1 MDYIALSEALGI
13 EKDKATYVYKRL
25 NGGYYISMYYSKP
38 PILFSLRDW
47 PLLYLK
53 KKYFPKFSQ
62 PGYVEEFQ
70 LLVTLDIYSIL
81 GSSYFLIKNDYNIP
95 QELIT
100 KELEGV
106 YYAIEQ
112 VAKQESIYPYPTIV
126 DEKINVDL
134 TPFIKDII
142 ERRLRDNKEDIAKL
156 FQNIAFNSTVM
167 EELRKKY
174 PWAKTINETNTLKAI
189 ALSDKFEDFIKEYS
203 NYIFYLAAEK
213 TFLFDKIVIEQGI
226 RDAINYV
233 EKSEIKENPST
244 DYEQEILNI
253 FNIIRKEA
261 NYID

>member
-25 NGGYYISMYYSKP
+25 NGGYYISLYYSKP
-38 PILFSLRDW
+38 PILITLRNW

-62 PGYVEEFQ
+62 PGYNEEFQ
-70 LLVTLDIYSIL
+70 LLVTLDIYTIL
-81 GSSYFLIKNDYNIP
+81 GSSYFLINNEYNIP
-95 QELIT
+95 SELVN

-112 VAKQESIYPYPTIV
+112 VAKQESIYPYPTMSIENI
-126 DEKINVDL
+126 DTDL
-134 TPFIKDII
+134 TPFIKDIV
-142 ERRLRDNKEDIAKL
+142 ERRVRDNKEDIAKL
-156 FQNIAFNSTVM
+156 FQSIAFNSTVM
-167 EELRKKY
+167 EELRKNY
-174 PWAKTINETNTLKAI
+174 PWAKTINENNSLKAI
-189 ALSDKFEDFIKEYS
+189 ALSNKFEDFIKEYS

-213 TFLFDKIVIEQGI
+213 TFLFDKIVIDQGI

-244 DYEQEILNI
+244 DYEKEVINI
-253 FNIIRKEA
+253 YNIIKTEA